1 MKRKLF
7 NKNDRYDLHKL
18 GGFMNAGF
26 QVQYADALDSEDVL
40 FCRHVM
46 YWHDHYA
53 SKGWTLPTWAQMP
66 DFQGWLNSFRSSYH
80 SAQFMRDAME
90 PMVTRYFSEAEED
103 RLADEADQ
111 RENTDF
117 YR

>member
-1 MKRKLF
+1 MSRRSKLF
-7 NKNDRYDLHKL
+7 NKDDRYDLHKL

-26 QVQYADALDSEDVL
+26 QVQYADALDSEDVM

-66 DFQGWLNSFRSSYH
+66 DFQGWLNSFRSSYR
-80 SAQFMRDAME
+80 SCVFMRDAME
-90 PMVTRYFSEAEED
+90 NM
-103 RLADEADQ
+103 
-111 RENTDF
+111 
-117 YR
+117 